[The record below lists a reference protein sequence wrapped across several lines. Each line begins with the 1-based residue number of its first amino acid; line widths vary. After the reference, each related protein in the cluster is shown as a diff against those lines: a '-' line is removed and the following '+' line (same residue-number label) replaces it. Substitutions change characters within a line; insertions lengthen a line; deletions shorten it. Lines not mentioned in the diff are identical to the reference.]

1 MDIKT
6 ELQRKM
12 VEEYRRTHPEAAMY
26 SDEEIAQMEP
36 ITPVEVNLYIS
47 ELIKDLQDELNY
59 NLSLITDPKTHY
71 QEITELRSENVVL
84 NAKIDTLIQ
93 EKARLD
99 QAYGEDLDEPRGL

>member
-1 MDIKT
+1 M
-6 ELQRKM
+6 
-12 VEEYRRTHPEAAMY
+12 
-26 SDEEIAQMEP
+26 
-36 ITPVEVNLYIS
+36 
-47 ELIKDLQDELNY
+47 
-59 NLSLITDPKTHY
+59 ITDPKTHY